1 MLSAPGAASAVYLA
15 RRRAFPMV
23 PMPMVPSA
31 RRRRNRCVREAC
43 KRKSEG
49 LGLLVVVGVV
59 VVMGVPVPVMGVV
72 VGEFRFRRMVRGLG
86 G

>member
-49 LGLLVVVGVV
+49 LGLLVVVVV

-72 VGEFRFRRMVRGLG
+72 VGGFRFRRMVRGLG